1 MINKDTTLE
10 SGLYLISLPIG
21 NSKDITLRALDY
33 LSNVDEIYCED
44 TRVTNKILSI
54 HKIKKELKTYHD
66 HNGSKIR
73 PIILE
78 KIKNGKSVGL
88 VSDAGTPLISDPGY
102 KLVSDAIANNLYVT
116 SAPGVSSPIAALTM
130 SGLPTNNFLFLGF
143 LPIKAQQRKNILKN
157 IKNLKSTI
165 IIFESAKRIN
175 KTLIELK
182 TILGNRRIALCR
194 EMTKR
199 FEEVVTGN
207 LDELTNTMAQKKIKG
222 EIVLVL
228 DGLQVNEETINLEK
242 FINSQNQNYSPSE
255 LAKKLSE
262 QTGFPKAKVYNKII
276 SLKKD
281 N

>member
-1 MINKDTTLE
+1 MINKNTILE

-54 HKIKKELKTYHD
+54 YKMKKKLKTYHD
-66 HNGSKIR
+66 HNGNKVR
-73 PIILE
+73 PILLE
-78 KIKNGKSVGL
+78 KIKNGKSIGL

-102 KLVSDAIANNLYVT
+102 KLVSDAIASNLYVT
-116 SAPGVSSPIAALTM
+116 AAPGVSSPIAALTI

-143 LPIKAQQRKNILKN
+143 LPIKTQQRKNILKN
-157 IKNLKSTI
+157 IQNLKSTI
-165 IIFESAKRIN
+165 IIFESVKRIN
-175 KTLIELK
+175 KTLVDLK
-182 TILGNRRIALCR
+182 NILGNRRIALCR
-194 EMTKR
+194 EMTKK
-199 FEEVVTGN
+199 FEEVITGS
-207 LDELTNTMAQKKIKG
+207 LDEVINIMSQKKIKG

-228 DGLQVNEETINLEK
+228 DGLQVNEENINLEK
-242 FINSQNQNYSPSE
+242 FISSQNHNYSPSE
-255 LAKKLSE
+255 LAKKISE
-262 QTGFPKAKVYNKII
+262 QTGFPKAKIYNKII

>member
-1 MINKDTTLE
+1 
-10 SGLYLISLPIG
+10 
-21 NSKDITLRALDY
+21 
-33 LSNVDEIYCED
+33 
-44 TRVTNKILSI
+44 
-54 HKIKKELKTYHD
+54 
-66 HNGSKIR
+66 
-73 PIILE
+73 
-78 KIKNGKSVGL
+78 
-88 VSDAGTPLISDPGY
+88 
-102 KLVSDAIANNLYVT
+102 
-116 SAPGVSSPIAALTM
+116 M
-130 SGLPTNNFLFLGF
+130 S
-143 LPIKAQQRKNILKN
+143 
-157 IKNLKSTI
+157 KNLKSTI

-255 LAKKLSE
+255 LAKKISE

>member
-1 MINKDTTLE
+1 MINKDKILE

-21 NSKDITLRALDY
+21 NSKDITLRALYY

-143 LPIKAQQRKNILKN
+143 LHIKAQQRKNILKN

-255 LAKKLSE
+255 LAKKISE